1 MGGGGSGSA
10 EQFMSNIQDLIK
22 GLGFPLKPSDLGIKR
37 TDARTI
43 LEKTL
48 IQKRRLPTN
57 PRLLDDELLAL
68 IEEGI

>member
-1 MGGGGSGSA
+1 
-10 EQFMSNIQDLIK
+10 
-22 GLGFPLKPSDLGIKR
+22 LGIKR

-57 PRLLDDELLAL
+57 PRLLDDELLSM